1 MRPKRGLGR
10 GLALNVSMG
19 GARGLGH
26 CLAARR
32 DFKSS
37 LVPSLAV
44 RLAVRRAEGRL
55 ATGRAEG
62 FGPVPCSKQRV
73 SERAMRRAPQCAE
86 PRSGRADGRLTTGRA
101 EGPWTSA

>member
-1 MRPKRGLGR
+1 M
-10 GLALNVSMG
+10 NVSMG

-73 SERAMRRAPQCAE
+73 LERAMRRAPQCAAQ
-86 PRSGRADGRLTTGRA
+86 RVASQRVVQRALGSVPEAGRA
-101 EGPWTSA
+101 EGVKNRALR